1 MIFSDLQKNIWE
13 RLYRIKTNDRVGSSY
28 CFSGPMGSGKEYAA
42 IEFGK
47 LLNCEK
53 FDKIPCNKCSS
64 CFKFKSLQHPN
75 IKIIVPLPSSAK
87 SKKGSGPLDGLKQE
101 ELELL
106 TSSIIN
112 KGKDPFY
119 KINIPNAR
127 RITISSIRDLRRN
140 VYLKSQTSGRKV
152 ILIFDAHL
160 LSDGAGESANA
171 LLKILEE
178 PPKNTTL
185 ILVTD
190 KRSML
195 LPTILSR
202 CQIINFPRLSPQ
214 TVLNILENNGI
225 ENKNAIEIASLSDG
239 NINLALELTK
249 QSTLQ
254 QTFSELE
261 ELIKLITTLNQ
272 NGWRKFIE
280 NFSMM
285 ANRKPEE
292 FKFKIY
298 MLQLWFNFAY
308 SNRLGNTDSSKFVLL
323 VESLTAFNSAFPN
336 ADLAGINQILEETI
350 ESLIRNYY
358 TPLTLINLLISM
370 QRLLKGKEPLSI
382 L

>member
-1 MIFSDLQKNIWE
+1 
-13 RLYRIKTNDRVGSSY
+13 
-28 CFSGPMGSGKEYAA
+28 
-42 IEFGK
+42 
-47 LLNCEK
+47 
-53 FDKIPCNKCSS
+53 
-64 CFKFKSLQHPN
+64 
-75 IKIIVPLPSSAK
+75 
-87 SKKGSGPLDGLKQE
+87 
-101 ELELL
+101 
-106 TSSIIN
+106 
-112 KGKDPFY
+112 
-119 KINIPNAR
+119 
-127 RITISSIRDLRRN
+127 
-140 VYLKSQTSGRKV
+140 
-152 ILIFDAHL
+152 
-160 LSDGAGESANA
+160 
-171 LLKILEE
+171 
-178 PPKNTTL
+178 
-185 ILVTD
+185 
-190 KRSML
+190 ML

-214 TVLNILENNGI
+214 TVLNILENNGV

-239 NINLALELTK
+239 NINLALELSK

-336 ADLAGINQILEETI
+336 ADLVGINQILEETI

>member
-13 RLYRIKTNDRVGSSY
+13 RLSRIKTNDRIGSAY
-28 CFSGPMGSGKEYAA
+28 CFSGSTGSGKEYAA
-42 IEFGK
+42 IEFAK
-47 LLNCEK
+47 LLNCEQ
-53 FDKIPCNKCSS
+53 FEEIPCNKCPS
-64 CFKFKSLQHPN
+64 CFKFQSLQHPN
-75 IKIIVPLPSSAK
+75 IKIIVPLPSNAK

-101 ELELL
+101 DLDLL

-140 VYLKSQTSGRKV
+140 IYLKSQTYGRKLV
-152 ILIFDAHL
+152 LIFDAHL

-178 PPKNTTL
+178 PPPNTTL

-190 KRSML
+190 NRSML

-202 CQIINFPRLSPQ
+202 CQIINFPRLSFE
-214 TVLNILENNGI
+214 TVLNILETNGV
-225 ENKNAIEIASLSDG
+225 ENKIAIQIASLSDG
-239 NINLALELTK
+239 NIHLALELSS
-249 QSTLQ
+249 QSILQ
-254 QTFSELE
+254 ETFSELE
-261 ELIKLITTLNQ
+261 DLITLITKLNE

-280 NFSMM
+280 SFSMM
-285 ANRKPEE
+285 ANRKPDE

-298 MLQLWFNFAY
+298 MLQLWFHFAY
-308 SNRLGNTDSSKFVLL
+308 SNRIGKSDSSKFVFLL
-323 VESLTAFNSAFPN
+323 EPLTAFNSTFPN

-358 TPLTLINLLISM
+358 TPLTLTNLLISM
-370 QRLLKGKEPLSI
+370 QRLLKGKEPISI
-382 L
+382 S